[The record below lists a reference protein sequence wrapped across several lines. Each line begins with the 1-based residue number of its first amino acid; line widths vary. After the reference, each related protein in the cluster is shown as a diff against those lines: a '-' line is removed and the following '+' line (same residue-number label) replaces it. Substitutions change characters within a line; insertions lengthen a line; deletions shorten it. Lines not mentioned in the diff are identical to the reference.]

1 MACMHALCEIDFHR
15 PSRFAK
21 DDESSSGKEMYFR
34 LDAWKGELPK
44 ITETLN
50 GITALSLRRQHLPPR
65 HHRLLVH
72 HRRVAGGFCRS

>member
-34 LDAWKGELPK
+34 LDAWKGEQSCQK
-44 ITETLN
+44 
-50 GITALSLRRQHLPPR
+50 ALRR
-65 HHRLLVH
+65 
-72 HRRVAGGFCRS
+72 